1 LTDEHTYSKKNCT
14 EAVSVESQC
23 RISTEPQE
31 QEDILGDSLF
41 SDPNHL
47 AELSGAGNVVNF
59 TLPDVGTNSRAR
71 SLPVHSAAAG
81 SGSDVHRTESHTE
94 TMHQMT
100 LEIRRLKWQV
110 R

>member
-1 LTDEHTYSKKNCT
+1 M

-31 QEDILGDSLF
+31 QEDVLGDSLF

-47 AELSGAGNVVNF
+47 VELSGAGNVVDF
-59 TLPDVGTNSRAR
+59 VLPDVGTDCRAR
-71 SLPVHSAAAG
+71 NLPVLSTG
-81 SGSDVHRTESHTE
+81 SGSDVYRTESHTE
-94 TMHQMT
+94 TMHQLR